1 MQWVIVGVWVA
12 VMVPSAYFMLR
23 YNVEKLFGS
32 N

>member
-1 MQWVIVGVWVA
+1 VIIVVWVV
-12 VMVPSAYFMLR
+12 VMIPSAYFMLR